1 MGQEVWD
8 KLARTWGLSSSEVRV
23 IRHLAS
29 GATEAETAAALGM
42 SASMV
47 HHYAKRLRA
56 RLHVGN
62 RARLAVRV
70 ENLLRALGDGAS
82 PSCSSPP

>member
-1 MGQEVWD
+1 MLIPD
-8 KLARTWGLSSSEVRV
+8 PGLIHKTREGRV
-23 IRHLAS
+23 LPQLAS

-70 ENLLRALGDGAS
+70 ENLLRALGDGANPSGCS
-82 PSCSSPP
+82 PL